1 MTIDKSNVYTS
12 YRDLVIHSENISW
25 SRFGNFLIISSILVL
40 AWATLYR
47 ANPRDLPLNIV
58 MTAISVIGFLAGIVW
73 SDLGHRGRSYLDQYK
88 AKAKA
93 IEEHPDK
100 QDWWEQ
106 GIPITDRPFQIQLT
120 PKFYSSSTILLIGTP
135 LLFSLLHLF
144 LLVVTWVK

>member
-1 MTIDKSNVYTS
+1 MTIDKSDVYTS

-25 SRFGNFLIISSILVL
+25 SRFGNFLVISSILVL

-47 ANPRDLPLNIV
+47 VNPRDLPLNIV
-58 MTAISVIGFLAGIVW
+58 MTAISVIGFLAGIAW

-88 AKAKA
+88 AKANA